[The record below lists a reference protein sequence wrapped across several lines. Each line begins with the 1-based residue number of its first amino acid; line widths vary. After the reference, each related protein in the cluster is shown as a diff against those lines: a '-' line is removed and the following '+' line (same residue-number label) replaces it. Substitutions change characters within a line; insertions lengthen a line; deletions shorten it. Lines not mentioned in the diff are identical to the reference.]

1 MALFCAGRLVSSKT
15 VCWKLGGGGLGGRI
29 EARKPLQIKKKIGAP
44 EILQKRTLE
53 LDKGKFIQRVEDSNP
68 MLNSFAT
75 DEERMYWRDTESVFY
90 QR

>member
-44 EILQKRTLE
+44 EILLKE
-53 LDKGKFIQRVEDSNP
+53 H
-68 MLNSFAT
+68 
-75 DEERMYWRDTESVFY
+75 
-90 QR
+90 